1 MVRITTKTSSF
12 GTSKREGHDAT
23 QFYSSNLYQGLDI
36 DEKQEIIDNSDT
48 LQESLFLDP
57 IKFSFEALQQ
67 IPDYSLHAIIVD
79 LSDALDLDIIEKN
92 IETNLKVLFQE
103 LYRILITGGRIGLI
117 IDNHPKSASENLF
130 QPFHAIITLQMLK
143 VGFIMRGE
151 VIWKKDNNSEAE
163 LIADEKNAE
172 NLESRYK
179 HILIYSKQVLKRLKN
194 ANMDSISR
202 DQFLQYTKSI
212 WKPQRELIND
222 VNSDFEYNKEI
233 FDCYNRIL
241 QLYSFESDKILL
253 VIPEKNIDLL
263 AIMRQIRKGIVGFT
277 FLQLFS

>member
-1 MVRITTKTSSF
+1 
-12 GTSKREGHDAT
+12 
-23 QFYSSNLYQGLDI
+23 
-36 DEKQEIIDNSDT
+36 
-48 LQESLFLDP
+48 
-57 IKFSFEALQQ
+57 
-67 IPDYSLHAIIVD
+67 
-79 LSDALDLDIIEKN
+79 
-92 IETNLKVLFQE
+92 
-103 LYRILITGGRIGLI
+103 
-117 IDNHPKSASENLF
+117 
-130 QPFHAIITLQMLK
+130 MLK

-163 LIADEKNAE
+163 LIANEKNAE
-172 NLESRYK
+172 NLDSRYK

-194 ANMDSISR
+194 ANMDSISH

-233 FDCYNRIL
+233 FNCYNRIL